1 MLDLI
6 SKINR
11 NLIYKKEYRKD
22 MNRKN
27 WDNEKKNENFNEHLI
42 WGIVIPLIILVG
54 ALLMYLLLKHII

>member
-27 WDNEKKNENFNEHLI
+27 WDNEKQNENFNEHLI
-42 WGIVIPLIILVG
+42 WGIGIPLIILVG